1 MPIALERS
9 GGNRIEGS
17 GFIHGISCV
26 AIYDKSE
33 SPHRGVF
40 AVPTSKEGK
49 EIEDNL
55 GDSTS
60 SSSIGKNSE
69 LSSDGD
75 DDSGDAEVQSSFNGG
90 PLDSM
95 DALEGVLPI
104 KRGISKF
111 YCGKSKSF
119 TSLADAASSSS
130 IKDLAKPENAYN
142 KKRKNLIA
150 SRYYWEKNSLR
161 SSGGGISK
169 RLATNSRS
177 MLSLAVSMGCAE
189 SNNSSEDSNSSSF
202 SPPRGLP
209 PLHPRARILPNSGS
223 SSPSPQPSPQRNFS
237 PWRSFSL
244 SDLQGAANGS
254 PSISGL
260 TSKDRDKVK

>member
-9 GGNRIEGS
+9 GGNRIEGT
-17 GFIHGISCV
+17 GFIHGVSCV

-33 SPHRGVF
+33 NPHREVF
-40 AVPTSKEGK
+40 TVPISKERK
-49 EIEDNL
+49 EREENL
-55 GDSTS
+55 DDSTS
-60 SSSIGKNSE
+60 SSSIGKNSD

-90 PLDSM
+90 PLDSV
-95 DALEGVLPI
+95 DALEDVLPI

-119 TSLADAASSSS
+119 ASLADAASSS

-150 SRYYWEKNSLR
+150 SRNYWEKNPLR

-169 RLATNSRS
+169 RLATTYRS
-177 MLSLAVSMGCAE
+177 TLSLAVSMGCAE
-189 SNNSSEDSNSSSF
+189 SNNSEGSNSSSV
-202 SPPRGLP
+202 SPPRGFP
-209 PLHPRARILPNSGS
+209 PRHPHARRSPNSGS
-223 SSPSPQPSPQRNFS
+223 SSPSPQPSAQWNFS
-237 PWRSFSL
+237 PCRSFSL
-244 SDLQGAANGS
+244 SDLQGAANAS
-254 PSISGL
+254 PTMTGL
-260 TSKDRDKVK
+260 TSKERDKEK